1 VTALRRTKRTV
12 YDCRCERCGHS
23 WLALKLPTAC
33 ASCKSRS
40 WNVKPGGAHFLLP
53 RPVASYLREL
63 AAHSGRTEWKGQWF
77 GGACPDCHHA
87 TVHDSLGCTDKGPPF
102 GSPCRCARKGPGKIP
117 LDKTLPK

>member
-1 VTALRRTKRTV
+1 MTALRRTKRTV

-40 WNVKPGGAHFLLP
+40 W
-53 RPVASYLREL
+53 
-63 AAHSGRTEWKGQWF
+63 RTEWKGQWF

>member
-1 VTALRRTKRTV
+1 VSDHVCCGCHDEEMYRAGQESGNPA
-12 YDCRCERCGHS
+12 DCWVGEREEFV
-23 WLALKLPTAC
+23 LP
-33 ASCKSRS
+33 SPS
-40 WNVKPGGAHFLLP
+40 GFGAHFLLP

-63 AAHSGRTEWKGQWF
+63 AAHSERTEWKGQWF